1 MPEGVAR
8 AFPRSARFTVVFA
21 FAMSCAPFAHA
32 DGPEATH
39 SAFADRRWDA
49 VTATDAG
56 LAGAGLAADPASSLY
71 GNPALGLDGPATLRI
86 SGILSQPHRDDLRAS
101 TTDYQDGSGFPAL
114 GELGARWRM
123 KGLGMTAY
131 FSQPHY
137 EHEETRFVGIDPGTG
152 EVTGDPFPRRNEFT
166 SATRY
171 AGLGVSAR
179 LKNGLALGL
188 AGEAVMLKERYLS
201 TPQVPAEFPAA
212 DTFDVDR
219 SATTFGGS
227 IGAAYTAN
235 GLVTIGASYRAAG
248 SVSYDDGGS
257 DEAPKLTLVGVRV
270 GRSAGS
276 SGYVGARFLA
286 ARDVNLAEPLGTPY
300 SADARSEYA
309 AGYAYLD
316 PAGAW
321 SFRLGGGASP
331 RPNDGALKL
340 SRFGVALGAGAEG
353 ARVGLAYEHTSEN
366 RPSDRSSSR
375 NLIAL
380 TVEVSR

>member
-21 FAMSCAPFAHA
+21 FGMACASFAYA
-32 DGPEATH
+32 DGPEATR

-56 LAGAGLAADPASSLY
+56 LAGSGLATDPQSSLY
-71 GNPALGLDGPATLRI
+71 GNPALGLDGPAMFRV
-86 SGILSQPHRDDLRAS
+86 SGLLSLPHRDDLQAS
-101 TTDYQDGSGFPAL
+101 TTDFEDGTGFPAV

-123 KGLGMTAY
+123 KGLGLTAY
-131 FSQPHY
+131 YSQPHY

-152 EVTGDPFPRRNEFT
+152 DLNGDVYPRRNEFT

-171 AGLGVSAR
+171 AGLGAAVR

-201 TPQVPAEFPAA
+201 TPVPVDFPGAVA
-212 DTFDVDR
+212 FDVDR
-219 SATTFGGS
+219 SATSFGGA
-227 IGAAYTAN
+227 IGAAYTVN

-257 DEAPKLTLVGVRV
+257 DEAPKLTLIGVKV
-270 GRSAGS
+270 GRTAGS
-276 SGYVGARFLA
+276 SGYAGARFLG
-286 ARDVNLAEPLGTPY
+286 ARDANLAEPLGTPH

-331 RPNDGALKL
+331 RPSDGALKL

-353 ARVGLAYEHTSEN
+353 AKVGLAYEHTSEN
-366 RPSDRSSSR
+366 RPSGRASSR
-375 NLIAL
+375 DLIAL
-380 TVEVSR
+380 TVEVSK

>member
-1 MPEGVAR
+1 MPEGYAR
-8 AFPRSARFTVVFA
+8 AFPRLARFTVVFA

-32 DGPEATH
+32 DGPAATR

-56 LAGAGLAADPASSLY
+56 LVGSGLATDPASSLY
-71 GNPALGLDGPATLRI
+71 GNPALGLEGPATVRI
-86 SGILSQPHRDDLRAS
+86 SGLLSQPHRDDLQAS
-101 TTDYQDGSGFPAL
+101 TTDYEDGTGFPAL

-152 EVTGDPFPRRNEFT
+152 QVTGDPYPRRNEFT

-171 AGLGVSAR
+171 AGLGAAVR
-179 LKNGLALGL
+179 LKNGLSLGL
-188 AGEAVMLKERYLS
+188 AGEAVLLKERYLS
-201 TPQVPAEFPAA
+201 TPQVPAGFPA
-212 DTFDVDR
+212 DSFDVDR

-248 SVSYDDGGS
+248 NASYDNGGS

-270 GRSAGS
+270 GRTAGS
-276 SGYVGARFLA
+276 SGYVGARFLG
-286 ARDVNLAEPLGTPY
+286 ARDANLAEPLGAPY

-309 AGYAYLD
+309 AGYAYVD

-321 SFRLGGGASP
+321 SFRIGGGASP
-331 RPNDGALKL
+331 RPSDNALKL
-340 SRFGVALGAGAEG
+340 SRFGVALGVGAEG
-353 ARVGLAYEHTSEN
+353 AKAGLAYEHTSEN
-366 RPSDRSSSR
+366 RSTGRASSR

-380 TVEVSR
+380 TIEVSK

>member
-1 MPEGVAR
+1 MQEGCAR
-8 AFPRSARFTVVFA
+8 LFPRIAWFIVIVGFTIA
-21 FAMSCAPFAHA
+21 CAPFAHA
-32 DGPEATH
+32 DGPSATR
-39 SAFADRRWDA
+39 SAFPDRRWDA

-56 LAGAGLAADPASSLY
+56 LAGSGLATDPASSLY
-71 GNPALGLDGPATLRI
+71 GNPALGLEGPALFRL
-86 SGILSQPHRDDLRAS
+86 SGLLSQPNRDDLRAS
-101 TTDYQDGSGFPAL
+101 TTDYEDGSGFPAL
-114 GELGARWRM
+114 GEAGARWRM
-123 KGLGMTAY
+123 KGLGLTAY

-152 EVTGDPFPRRNEFT
+152 AVTDPFARRNEFT

-171 AGLGVSAR
+171 AGLGAAVR

-201 TPQVPAEFPAA
+201 TPQVPAGVPA
-212 DTFDVDR
+212 DSFDVDR

-248 SVSYDDGGS
+248 SVSYDNGGS

-270 GRSAGS
+270 GRTAGS

-286 ARDVNLAEPLGTPY
+286 SRDANLAEPLGAPY
-300 SADARSEYA
+300 SAEARSEYA
-309 AGYAYLD
+309 AGYAYVD

-321 SFRLGGGASP
+321 SFRIGGGLSP

-340 SRFGVALGAGAEG
+340 SRFGVALGAGTDG
-353 ARVGLAYEHTSEN
+353 VKVGLAYEHTSEN
-366 RPSDRSSSR
+366 RPSGLASSR
-375 NLIAL
+375 NLIAA
-380 TVEVSR
+380 TIEVSK